1 MVAKVTDPPSNWPVS
16 GHSVHVYLYFSFMY
30 LFTYLFIRSMPM
42 GSVILLHHVPFNSAN
57 ENFSFS
63 LSSSMF
69 FSFTPERSSL
79 QGFNAVITCT
89 AVAPLF
95 VTSVKHDM
103 IVK

>member
-57 ENFSFS
+57 ENT
-63 LSSSMF
+63 SSMF

-79 QGFNAVITCT
+79 QGFNAVITWT